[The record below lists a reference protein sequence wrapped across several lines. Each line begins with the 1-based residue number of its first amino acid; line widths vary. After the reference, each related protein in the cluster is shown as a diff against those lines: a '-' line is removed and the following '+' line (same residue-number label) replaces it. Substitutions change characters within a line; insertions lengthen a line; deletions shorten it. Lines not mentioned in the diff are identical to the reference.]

1 MEMLSGDT
9 GGRLDRSVGLQTI
22 MAGRNFFKK
31 KNVVKFSSFESL
43 NDLQMFLLKP
53 ETHDCEAAL

>member
-1 MEMLSGDT
+1 MEMPSGDT

-22 MAGRNFFKK
+22 KK
-31 KNVVKFSSFESL
+31 KNHAVKFSSFESL
-43 NDLQMFLLKP
+43 KDLQMFLLKP